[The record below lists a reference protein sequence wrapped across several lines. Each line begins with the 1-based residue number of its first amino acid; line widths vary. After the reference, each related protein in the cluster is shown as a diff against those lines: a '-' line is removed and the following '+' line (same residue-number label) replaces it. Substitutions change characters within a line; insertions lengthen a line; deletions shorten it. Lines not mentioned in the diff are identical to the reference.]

1 MGSTRYIIIKAVKLQ
16 LAQDAREAEMKEKGK
31 KVTIYDVARAA
42 GCSTATVSLVLHND
56 KRIKEETRDKVR
68 ECIVALSYR
77 PSYLASSLANQ
88 RTQSIGII
96 VPEMTNPVFSE
107 LVHGAEDFLS
117 KNGYHVIIGSTNQD
131 LEKEKVYLDMLSG
144 KKVDGLIILPTFL
157 HEIEDKLKELQA
169 MRFPFVITGVKSA
182 MQDVNY
188 VSTNKVEGAFIGV
201 EHLIQRGH
209 RSIAFVRGSE
219 VEEHSSERLEGYI
232 KALNV
237 YGIPFRQEYIIKSR
251 QDFSDVREKVRTF
264 KEDHPEVTAIFCLYD
279 YIAMAVMNA
288 LYDLKLSIPKDVAVV
303 GYDNIQLDEY
313 LPVGLTSIDGN
324 NYKVGE
330 IAARILLNQITAGTE
345 DIQHVI
351 LTPKLVIRE
360 ST

>member
-1 MGSTRYIIIKAVKLQ
+1 
-16 LAQDAREAEMKEKGK
+16 MKEKGK
-31 KVTIYDVARAA
+31 KITIYDVAKAA

-56 KRIKEETRDKVR
+56 KRIKEETRNKVR
-68 ECIVALSYR
+68 ECIKTLNYK
-77 PSYLASSLANQ
+77 PSYLARSLAIQ

-107 LVHGAEDFLS
+107 LVHGAEGYLS
-117 KNGYHVIIGSTNQD
+117 QNGYNVIIGSTNQD
-131 LEKEKVYLDMLSG
+131 LDKEKLYLDMLSG

-157 HEIEDKLKELQA
+157 SEIEDKLKDMQA
-169 MRFPFVITGVKSA
+169 MHFPFVVTGVKSS
-182 MQDVNY
+182 MKNVNY

-201 EHLIQRGH
+201 EHLIHRGH
-209 RSIAFVRGSE
+209 KNIAFVRGSE

-237 YGIPFRQEYIIKSR
+237 YGIPFREDYIIKSR
-251 QDFSDVREKVRTF
+251 QDFSDVREKVRGF
-264 KEDHPEVTAIFCLYD
+264 KKEHPEVTALFCLYD
-279 YIAMAVMNA
+279 FIAMAVMKA

-303 GYDNIQLDEY
+303 GYDNIQLGEY

-330 IAARILLNQITAGTE
+330 IAARILVNQITSDAE
-345 DIQHVI
+345 EIQHII